1 MIKKHSP
8 LAVYFTLSFTSSAL
22 YSLIFTVNLLYYI
35 FIAKLDPLQLVL
47 VGTALEASIFVFE
60 IPTGVVADS
69 ISRRMSII
77 IGIFLI
83 GLAFLING
91 SWPVFWVIM
100 LAQGI
105 WALGYTFTSGATQ
118 AWISDEIG
126 EENAGLAF
134 IRAARW
140 DQWGGIV
147 GTVASVLIAMLSI
160 RAPIL
165 VGGVLFL
172 ALGAYLT
179 LFMPEQRYHPEPM
192 SASGRWQQFAG
203 TFKDGISAVK
213 SRPALIGILAVGFF
227 FGFYSEGYDR
237 LWQAHILETFNI
249 PGAGWFSPAYNSPEM
264 STVFWNAAFKILLM
278 TLAVVVTKVVEK
290 RIDHAEMDSLVRMM
304 IALSTVLLVAL
315 LGFALAG
322 NLIISL
328 VLVLII
334 GVSREVTYPIYTTWV
349 NHMLPSNVRAT
360 VLSFSSQVDAVGQ
373 TVGGPIV
380 GVVAKQVSIITGL
393 LTSGAMLAPILPILW
408 GQRKKDEEHLS
419 AD

>member
-1 MIKKHSP
+1 LLKKHSP
-8 LAVYFTLSFTSSAL
+8 LAVYFTLSFTRSAL

-35 FIAKLDPLQLVL
+35 FIARLDPLQLVL

-91 SWPVFWVIM
+91 SWPVFWAIM

-147 GTVASVLIAMLSI
+147 GTITSVLIAKLSI

-165 VGGVLFL
+165 VGGVFF
-172 ALGAYLT
+172 YPWEFT
-179 LFMPEQRYHPEPM
+179 LPCSCR
-192 SASGRWQQFAG
+192 SSD
-203 TFKDGISAVK
+203 T
-213 SRPALIGILAVGFF
+213 
-227 FGFYSEGYDR
+227 
-237 LWQAHILETFNI
+237 
-249 PGAGWFSPAYNSPEM
+249 NS
-264 STVFWNAAFKILLM
+264 N
-278 TLAVVVTKVVEK
+278 
-290 RIDHAEMDSLVRMM
+290 R
-304 IALSTVLLVAL
+304 
-315 LGFALAG
+315 
-322 NLIISL
+322 
-328 VLVLII
+328 
-334 GVSREVTYPIYTTWV
+334 
-349 NHMLPSNVRAT
+349 
-360 VLSFSSQVDAVGQ
+360 
-373 TVGGPIV
+373 
-380 GVVAKQVSIITGL
+380 
-393 LTSGAMLAPILPILW
+393 
-408 GQRKKDEEHLS
+408 
-419 AD
+419 

>member
-1 MIKKHSP
+1 LRKKHSP

-69 ISRRMSII
+69 ISRRISII

-100 LAQGI
+100 LAQGL

-165 VGGVLFL
+165 AGGVLFL

-179 LFMPEQRYHPEPM
+179 LFMPEQRYQQQPM
-192 SASGRWQQFAG
+192 SPGERCRQFAG
-203 TFKDGISAVK
+203 TFKDGISTAK
-213 SRPALIGILAVGFF
+213 LRPALIGILAAGFF
-227 FGFYSEGYDR
+227 YGFYSEGYDR
-237 LWQAHILETFNI
+237 LWQAHILESFTI
-249 PGAGWFSPAYNSPEM
+249 PGAGWFSPAYASPEM
-264 STVFWNAAFKILLM
+264 SAVFWNAAFKIVLM
-278 TLAVVVTKVVEK
+278 SLAVVATKAVET
-290 RIDHAEMDSLVRMM
+290 RIDHEAMTSLVRMLM
-304 IALSTVLLVAL
+304 GLSTILLVAL

-322 NLIISL
+322 NLIVSL
-328 VLVLII
+328 FLVLII
-334 GVSREVTYPIYTTWV
+334 GVSREVIYPIYTTWV
-349 NHMLPSNVRAT
+349 NHRLPSNVRAT
-360 VLSFSSQVDAVGQ
+360 VLSFSSQVDAIGQ

-380 GVVAKQVSIITGL
+380 GVVAKQVSIMAGL
-393 LTSGAMLAPILPILW
+393 LTSSAMLAPIVPILW
-408 GQRKKDEEHLS
+408 GQKKKDNEHLS

>member
-1 MIKKHSP
+1 LLKKHSP
-8 LAVYFTLSFTSSAL
+8 LAVYFTLSFSSSAL

-91 SWPVFWVIM
+91 SWPLFWVIM

-165 VGGVLFL
+165 AGGVLFL
-172 ALGAYLT
+172 ALGAYLS

-192 SASGRWQQFAG
+192 SPSGRWRQFAS
-203 TFKDGISAVK
+203 TFKGGISAVK
-213 SRPALIGILAVGFF
+213 LRPALIGILAAGFF
-227 FGFYSEGYDR
+227 YGFYSEGYDR
-237 LWQAHILETFNI
+237 LWQAHILETFTI
-249 PGAGWFSPAYNSPEM
+249 PGAGWFSPVYTSPEM
-264 STVFWNAAFKILLM
+264 SAVFWNAAFKIVLM
-278 TLAVVVTKVVEK
+278 SLAVVATKAVEK
-290 RIDHAEMDSLVRMM
+290 RIDHAAMTLLVRMLM
-304 IALSTVLLVAL
+304 GLSTVLLVAL
-315 LGFALAG
+315 LGFAMAG
-322 NLIISL
+322 NLIVSL
-328 VLVLII
+328 ILVLII
-334 GVSREVTYPIYTTWV
+334 GVSREVIYPIYTTWV
-349 NHMLPSNVRAT
+349 NHRLPSNVRAT
-360 VLSFSSQVDAVGQ
+360 VLSFSSQVDAIGQ

-380 GVVAKQVSIITGL
+380 GVVAKQVSIMAGQ
-393 LTSGAMLAPILPILW
+393 LTSTAMLAPILPILW
-408 GQRKKDEEHLS
+408 GQKKKDNEHLS

>member
-35 FIAKLDPLQLVL
+35 FIARLDPLQLVL

-165 VGGVLFL
+165 AGGGLFL
-172 ALGAYLT
+172 VLGAYLT
-179 LFMPEQRYHPEPM
+179 LFMPEQHYHPEPV
-192 SASGRWQQFAG
+192 SPGERWRQFAG

-213 SRPALIGILAVGFF
+213 LRPALIGILAAGFF
-227 FGFYSEGYDR
+227 YGFYSEGYDR
-237 LWQAHILETFNI
+237 LWQAHILEKFTI
-249 PGAGWFSPAYNSPEM
+249 PGAGWFSAAYTSPEM
-264 STVFWNAAFKILLM
+264 SAVFWNAAYKIVLM
-278 TLAVVVTKVVEK
+278 GLAVVATKIVEK
-290 RIDHAEMDSLVRMM
+290 RLDHAAMSSLVRMM
-304 IALSTVLLVAL
+304 MGLSTILLVAL

-322 NLIISL
+322 NLIVSL
-328 VLVLII
+328 ILVLII
-334 GVSREVTYPIYTTWV
+334 GVSREVIYPIYTTWV
-349 NHMLPSNVRAT
+349 NHRLPSNVRAT
-360 VLSFSSQVDAVGQ
+360 VLSFSSQVDAIGQ
-373 TVGGPIV
+373 TMGGPIV
-380 GVVAKQVSIITGL
+380 GVVAKQISIIAGL
-393 LTSGAMLAPILPILW
+393 LTSSAMLAPLLPILW